1 MNSKLYTF
9 IELFN
14 SSYGDNIEQNI
25 SKVMIPVIQRDYAQ
39 GRKSFTIDRVRSN
52 FLNSLYEAFKGNP
65 IVLDF
70 IYGKI
75 DKEGVLTPLDGQQ
88 RLTTLFLLHWYAAQ
102 KDKIAS
108 DEYEFLKKFSYE
120 TRFSARSFCE
130 HLIGFKPDLNNL
142 SNMKLSE
149 QIIDATWFPLDW
161 QSDPTIN
168 SMLVMLDAI
177 ADKFSNVE
185 NMWAMLKN
193 NAISFYFLAL
203 DDIGMTD
210 ELYIKMNS
218 RGKPLNQFE
227 HFKAEL
233 EHEIRKYDE
242 ALAERI
248 TRKIDCDWTD
258 MLWADR
264 GNNNITDDEFLRYFH
279 FICDIICYKEND
291 SPADKGDDEF
301 ILLDDYFSSDNP
313 DRAKKNIELLEAYFD
328 VWCGFNKYERTQ
340 FFSKFIGYKHM
351 PGKIVLPA
359 TQKKDLFEDCI
370 CSYAD
375 VFNDSHREF
384 SLSKI
389 ILLFTFVTYL
399 LNKEKV
405 SEEQF
410 CRRLRIVNNLIQN
423 SNYEIREKASG
434 SEVNHM
440 PGILEQVEHIILNGQ
455 VNKNIANS
463 FNAYQLMEEYD
474 KVLWVEAH
482 QNLAESLFK
491 LEDHKL
497 LTGQIAILG
506 LSNPEYFERFTALF
520 ECDWDNV
527 DCALMAKGFY
537 PQQEKNN
544 WRYQFGSSALGSAWR
559 ELFHRSANKG
569 FENTSKILQSLLNT
583 DKAINDVYLVDV
595 IDEFLKQS
603 ESKNVYEWRYYYVKY
618 PDFRPGSYGKF
629 FAVDYKGEG
638 YVFLAMTT
646 AKRPAANTTY
656 QPFMR
661 VINESSVENGNYRQY
676 LKQGNI
682 RAFMNDDSFVIYDV
696 ATEKQLGVI
705 KIAKYTDGV
714 DSENRILKFKEMIK
728 KYL

>member
-1 MNSKLYTF
+1 
-9 IELFN
+9 
-14 SSYGDNIEQNI
+14 
-25 SKVMIPVIQRDYAQ
+25 MIPVIQRDYAQ
-39 GRKSFTIDRVRSN
+39 GRKTFTVDRVRSN
-52 FLNSLYEAFKGNP
+52 FLNSLCEAFLGSP
-65 IVLDF
+65 LVLDF

-88 RLTTLFLLHWYAAQ
+88 RLTTLFLLHWYAAK
-102 KDKIAS
+102 KDEIDS
-108 DEYEFLKKFSYE
+108 IEYEFLKKFSYE

-130 HLIGFKPDLNNL
+130 HLIYFEPDLNNIYA
-142 SNMKLSE
+142 MKLSE

-161 QSDPTIN
+161 QNDPTIK

-177 ADKFSNVE
+177 ADKFVGID
-185 NMWAMLKN
+185 NMWEKLKN
-193 NAISFYFLAL
+193 NTISFYFLAL
-203 DDIGMTD
+203 DDMGMTD

-218 RGKPLNQFE
+218 RGKPLNRFE

-233 EHEIRKYDE
+233 EHEIRKYDDN
-242 ALAERI
+242 LAKRI
-248 TRKIDCDWTD
+248 TGKIDCEWTD

-264 GNNNITDDEFLRYFH
+264 GDNNITDDEFLRYFH
-279 FICDIICYKEND
+279 FVCDIICYKEND
-291 SPADKGDDEF
+291 SPADKEDDEF
-301 ILLDDYFSSDNP
+301 RLLDYYFSAENP

-328 VWCGFNKYERTQ
+328 VWCTFDKYGRNQ
-340 FFSKFIGYKHM
+340 FFSKFMAYTHM
-351 PGKIVLPA
+351 AGKIVLLQA
-359 TQKKDLFEDCI
+359 QKIDLFEDCI
-370 CSYAD
+370 RSYAD
-375 VFNDSHREF
+375 VFGDSHREF
-384 SLSKI
+384 TLPKI

-399 LNKEKV
+399 LNNNTV

-410 CRRLRIVNNLIQN
+410 SRRLRIINNLIQN

-440 PGILEQVEHIILNGQ
+440 PGILKQVEYIIVNGQ
-455 VNKNIANS
+455 VNKNIANN
-463 FNAYQLMEEYD
+463 FNTYQLTEEYD
-474 KVLWVEAH
+474 KVIWVSEH
-482 QNLAESLFK
+482 QDLAESLYM

-497 LTGQIAILG
+497 LTGQIAVLG
-506 LSNPEYFERFTALF
+506 LSNPEYFERFANLF

-527 DCALMAKGFY
+527 DCALMSKGFY
-537 PQQEKNN
+537 PQQERNS
-544 WRYQFGSSALGSAWR
+544 WRFQFGSSALSSAWR
-559 ELFHRSANKG
+559 ELFHRSGNKG
-569 FENTSKILQSLLNT
+569 FENTSRILQSLLNT

-603 ESKNVYEWRYYYVKY
+603 ESKNVFEWRYYYVKY